1 MKASAIRVFVHDL
14 AEAQSFYAQTLGLQ
28 EAGGSIKSGFLI
40 FEIGGITLIIEE
52 ASGEANLIG
61 RFVGL
66 SFETKD
72 ILALYKSLK
81 SKGVEFE
88 DPPRKQKWG
97 GMLTHFKDVSGNILT
112 LVQYPSTGKDS

>member
-1 MKASAIRVFVHDL
+1 MNRH
-14 AEAQSFYAQTLGLQ
+14 LGLQ
-28 EAGGSIKSGFLI
+28 EAGGSIKRGFLI

-52 ASGEANLIG
+52 ASGDPNLIG

-112 LVQYPSTGKDS
+112 LVQYPSTDKDS